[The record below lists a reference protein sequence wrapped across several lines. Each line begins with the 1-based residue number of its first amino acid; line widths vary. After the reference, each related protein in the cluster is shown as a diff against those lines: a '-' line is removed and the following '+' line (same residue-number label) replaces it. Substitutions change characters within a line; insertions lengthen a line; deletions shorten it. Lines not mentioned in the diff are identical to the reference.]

1 MLSTTEKSLNTRD
14 SYIIIG
20 VLSIGFIL
28 INYFTSP
35 TSYAL
40 NNLSWLYFLILSIVI
55 IFVLF
60 QFKKD
65 NFYYNFKI
73 VYLLF
78 FISVC
83 TSLIMR
89 TLMFNYMDTDLKEI
103 YVENQI
109 QISSA
114 LNQGF
119 EKQHNGYKVS
129 VDYEKERENIL
140 RKLSPSYMILYSIID
155 FISALFQSLIVVG
168 SYEILRKLFAK
179 YHLNN

>member
-1 MLSTTEKSLNTRD
+1 MLLKKEKSLNIRD
-14 SYIIIG
+14 SSIVIG
-20 VLSIGFIL
+20 VIAIGFLL
-28 INYFTSP
+28 INYFISP
-35 TSYAL
+35 ASYAL
-40 NNLSWLYFLILSIVI
+40 NNLSWLYFLILSIAI

-60 QFKKD
+60 HFKKD
-65 NFYYNFKI
+65 NFFYNFKI
-73 VYLLF
+73 VYLFF

-83 TSLIMR
+83 ISLIIK
-89 TLMFNYMDTDLKEI
+89 TLMFNYIDSNLKEI

-140 RKLSPSYMILYSIID
+140 RKLRPSYMILYSIID
-155 FISALFQSLIVVG
+155 FISALFQSLVVVG
-168 SYEILRKLFAK
+168 FYEILRKVLSK
-179 YHLNN
+179 YHFNN